1 MRHTARIA
9 VVSLLAAF
17 GAPLGAQQAAPQ
29 ANTDSVQAVTISAPA
44 LVQQDQAAA
53 TPAPT
58 SGASMTGLRAGVH
71 GKESARNNA
80 SAGTAVAAATANLG
94 TSKAMMGV
102 GLGALIVGAIIGGTP
117 GTIIMIGGALVGL
130 KGLYDYL
137 Q

>member
-9 VVSLLAAF
+9 VVSLIAAI
-17 GAPLGAQQAAPQ
+17 GAPLGAQQVAPQ
-29 ANTDSVQAVTISAPA
+29 ANTDAVRAVTVGVPAPVQQNDAVVAPA
-44 LVQQDQAAA
+44 S
-53 TPAPT
+53 T
-58 SGASMTGLRAGVH
+58 SGAAMTGLRAGVH
-71 GKESARNNA
+71 GKETARTN
-80 SAGTAVAAATANLG
+80 AAASTATAAASANLG

-117 GTIIMIGGALVGL
+117 GSIIMIGGALVGL

>member
-9 VVSLLAAF
+9 VVSLLAAI

-29 ANTDSVQAVTISAPA
+29 VNTDSVQAATVRVPAP
-44 LVQQDQAAA
+44 VQQDEAAA
-53 TPAPT
+53 PPAPT

-71 GKESARNNA
+71 GKESARTNA
-80 SAGTAVAAATANLG
+80 AASTAVAAANANLG
-94 TSKAMMGV
+94 SSKAMMGV

-117 GTIIMIGGALVGL
+117 GIIIMVGGALVGL